1 MESTPKLNEREQKIL
16 QAVINSYI
24 TAAEPVGSR
33 SVAKRFDLGLSPATV
48 RNVMADLEEMGY
60 LEQRHSSSGRVPTG
74 RGYRYY
80 VDYLMRVQKLTLD
93 ERARM
98 EQEFTE
104 KLNDADDVLRQASH
118 MLALVTNQAG
128 IVESPNEM
136 QAEVQRIDLIPVN
149 TDRMAVLVVDNFGR
163 VRTMTVHLEERMP
176 TDVIPKL
183 TQFLNEHLHGVK
195 VEEMVT
201 AMEQKLRSFLDEQRQ
216 LAEQA
221 MRLLG
226 LIPTRRASNLFLD
239 GATQLF
245 EQPEFKDV
253 DKAQEI
259 FGLLDEQERVVE
271 LLRVAVSEHETESG
285 SILIGLEGKGSLED
299 ISIVASPYEVH
310 GEKVGLVG
318 VLGPRRMPYSRL
330 TSIVHHTAGM
340 VGRLLTRL
348 GT

>member
-1 MESTPKLNEREQKIL
+1 MESSPKLSEREQKIL

-33 SVAKRFDLGLSPATV
+33 SVVKRFDLGLSPATV

-80 VDYLMRVQKLTLD
+80 VDYLMRVQQLTLG

-128 IVESPNEM
+128 IAESPDDM
-136 QAEVQRIDLIPVN
+136 QAEVQQLDLIPV
-149 TDRMAVLVVDNFGR
+149 TPERMAVLVVDNFGR
-163 VRTMTVHLEERMP
+163 VRTITVQLDAPIDSASIML
-176 TDVIPKL
+176 L
-183 TQFLNEHLHGVK
+183 TRFLNAHLHGVK
-195 VEEMVT
+195 VDEMV
-201 AMEQKLRSFLDEQRQ
+201 AALEQKLRTFLDEQRQ

-221 MRLLG
+221 LGLLG
-226 LIPTRRASNLFLD
+226 LMQVRRPSNLFLD

-253 DKAQEI
+253 EKAQEI

-271 LLRVAVSEHETESG
+271 LLRTAVNEHEAESG
-285 SILIGLEGKGSLED
+285 SVLIGLEGKDSLED
-299 ISIVASPYEVH
+299 ISIVASPYEV
-310 GEKVGLVG
+310 GGRKVGMIG

-330 TSIVHHTAGM
+330 TMIVHYTAGV

>member
-1 MESTPKLNEREQKIL
+1 MEPYQNLSEREQKIL
-16 QAVINSYI
+16 QAVINTYI
-24 TAAEPVGSR
+24 TVAEPVGSR
-33 SVAKRFDLGLSPATV
+33 SVVKRFDLGLSPATV

-80 VDYLMRVQKLTLD
+80 VDYLMRVQQLTLD

-98 EQEFTE
+98 EQEFTA

-128 IVESPNEM
+128 IVESPNDRR
-136 QAEVQRIDLIPVN
+136 AEVQRIDLIPVK

-163 VRTMTVHLEERMP
+163 VRTMTVHLDEPMP
-176 TDVIPKL
+176 NDAIPKL
-183 TQFLNEHLHGVK
+183 TQFLNEQLHGVK

-201 AMEQKLRSFLDEQRQ
+201 AMEQKLRSFLDEQRH

-221 MRLLG
+221 MQLLG
-226 LIPTRRASNLFLD
+226 LMPSRRASNLFLD

-271 LLRVAVSEHETESG
+271 LLRVAVTEHEAESG
-285 SILIGLEGKGSLED
+285 SVLIGLEAKGSLED
-299 ISIVASPYEVH
+299 ISVVASPYKVH
-310 GEKVGLVG
+310 GEKVGMIG